1 MDYRAAIAKYLNLD
15 LVQVEAA
22 WVENSEVACLV
33 NYGIGGTKKFSLS
46 LAELTPVAPLV
57 VEKPTVE
64 TPLEL
69 VVSPVVMSEK
79 PKQKRKR

>member
-1 MDYRAAIAKYLNLD
+1 MDYRAAVAEYLKVD
-15 LVQVEAA
+15 PVQVEAA

-46 LAELTPVAPLV
+46 LAELTPAAPLV

-69 VVSPVVMSEK
+69 VVSPVVVEK
-79 PKQKRKR
+79 PKQKRRR

>member
-1 MDYRAAIAKYLNLD
+1 MNYRAAVAEYLKLD
-15 LVQVEAA
+15 PAQVEAA
-22 WVENSEVACLV
+22 RVENGAVVCLV

-46 LAELTPVAPLV
+46 LAELTPVQV
-57 VEKPTVE
+57 VEPTEE

-69 VVSPVVMSEK
+69 VVSPVVVEK

>member
-1 MDYRAAIAKYLNLD
+1 MDYRAAVAEYLKVD
-15 LVQVEAA
+15 PAQIEGVR
-22 WVENSEVACLV
+22 VENAEVVCLV

-69 VVSPVVMSEK
+69 VVSPVVMPEK

>member
-1 MDYRAAIAKYLNLD
+1 MDYRAAVAEYLKVD
-15 LVQVEAA
+15 PAQIEGAR
-22 WVENSEVACLV
+22 VENAEVVCLV
-33 NYGIGGTKKFSLS
+33 NYGIAGTKKFSLS

-57 VEKPTVE
+57 VEPTVE

-69 VVSPVVMSEK
+69 VVSPVVVEK

>member
-1 MDYRAAIAKYLNLD
+1 MNYRAAVAEYLKLD
-15 LVQVEAA
+15 PAQVENAR
-22 WVENSEVACLV
+22 VENGAVVCLV

-69 VVSPVVMSEK
+69 VVSPVVVEK
-79 PKQKRKR
+79 PKQKRRR

>member
-1 MDYRAAIAKYLNLD
+1 MDYRAAVAEYLKLD
-15 LVQVEAA
+15 PVQVEAA

-33 NYGIGGTKKFSLS
+33 NYGIAGTKKFSLS
-46 LAELTPVAPLV
+46 LAELTPAAPMV
-57 VEKPTVE
+57 VEPTEE

-69 VVSPVVMSEK
+69 VVSPVVVEK

>member
-1 MDYRAAIAKYLNLD
+1 MDYRAAVAEYLKLD
-15 LVQVEAA
+15 LAQVEAA
-22 WVENSEVACLV
+22 RVENAEVVCLV

-46 LAELTPVAPLV
+46 LAELTPAAPLV
-57 VEKPTVE
+57 VEPTEE

-69 VVSPVVMSEK
+69 VVSPVVVEK

>member
-1 MDYRAAIAKYLNLD
+1 MDYRAAVAEYLKLD
-15 LVQVEAA
+15 LAQVEAA
-22 WVENSEVACLV
+22 RVENAEVVCLV

-46 LAELTPVAPLV
+46 LAELTPAQI
-57 VEKPTVE
+57 VEPTVE

-69 VVSPVVMSEK
+69 VVSPVMVEK